1 MNRLKFSNGGQPL
14 FLEDIK
20 LLQENQD
27 EILSTLLYALCKDTG
42 IIILK
47 GGDWDVVNEDG
58 DVLTVRIAEG
68 KAFVGGDIVGWNE
81 TDVSNNL
88 DNDLYLCV
96 QEVDEDEREF
106 GDGVP
111 RKCRTNKRV
120 YFSETTENAQWYI
133 KIFDNHKSF
142 AEVLRGVLGFD
153 SSGSSVPWYE
163 ETINNE
169 LVYNGFDIKLY
180 HSPYPGGIQIK
191 LIMSSKNES
200 WDDEAEGVICTYPGD
215 LATQLQGKYS
225 PAIFIGGDGK
235 VYSDIIEWSS
245 EGKHLYLHGSDGEE
259 VVHTPNGKIE
269 SQFVIYF

>member
-47 GGDWDVVNEDG
+47 GGDWDVINEDG

-120 YFSETTENAQWYI
+120 YFSETTDHAQWYI
-133 KIFDNHKSF
+133 NIFDYFFYRKCIEMLLSMPMSAATVIVMMF
-142 AEVLRGVLGFD
+142 ILLQI
-153 SSGSSVPWYE
+153 
-163 ETINNE
+163 TIF
-169 LVYNGFDIKLY
+169 L
-180 HSPYPGGIQIK
+180 
-191 LIMSSKNES
+191 
-200 WDDEAEGVICTYPGD
+200 
-215 LATQLQGKYS
+215 
-225 PAIFIGGDGK
+225 
-235 VYSDIIEWSS
+235 
-245 EGKHLYLHGSDGEE
+245 
-259 VVHTPNGKIE
+259 
-269 SQFVIYF
+269 